1 MKPLK
6 DRVCPEMSKA
16 TGMAE
21 NCKQEDCVFWQEYR
35 DPETGV
41 LSGGADPRSA
51 DGGAVAF

>member
-35 DPETGV
+35 DPETGSFNSCA
-41 LSGGADPRSA
+41 LIMGPPK
-51 DGGAVAF
+51 